1 MVRRVM
7 RPRYCHKQAHTL
19 EITGNAIRPLRAST
33 RCRAH
38 RTGQSCLLSE
48 GHRKGTIT
56 RGRHGPMRL
65 SERQSSCSRTSTRP
79 CCRSRSTHRTAGDMC
94 EPSARY
100 AKAIKA
106 CPLGTHKPLIPMA
119 RPTGIEPVTAGLEG
133 RCSIQLSY
141 GRPNRLDQPAP
152 SGDGWSG

>member
-7 RPRYCHKQAHTL
+7 RVRYWHKQARTL
-19 EITGNAIRPLRAST
+19 EITGNAIRPLRASI
-33 RCRAH
+33 RCSAR
-38 RTGQSCLLSE
+38 RTGQSCALSK
-48 GHRKGTIT
+48 GHRKVTIT
-56 RGRHGPMRL
+56 RRRPGPMRL
-65 SERQSSCSRTSTRP
+65 SERQSSCSRTATQPR
-79 CCRSRSTHRTAGDMC
+79 CRSRSTHRRAGDMC

-152 SGDGWSG
+152 PGDGWSG